1 MNNLELSQQFDLLYN
16 NLASDQAPPLNSY
29 EVSVFLTKA
38 QLEIVKQRFLPT
50 GNFKQTGIDDSHK
63 RQVDLSELIKM
74 DSPKQLSTSTYD
86 IRGTIYSLPEDYFLM
101 LNEQVIISTGST
113 LVVCPIKYDEYNR
126 IMMKPYHEPYK
137 KQAWR
142 INHNNSQIEI
152 IPHTGETVLTYRIRY
167 VKRPQPIILED
178 LEDGLSIEGLTK
190 ATECE
195 LNPEVH
201 SEIVDRAVFLA
212 KAFYLNNDANEVLQI
227 NQGHE

>member
-38 QLEIVKQRFLPT
+38 QLEIVKQRFLPL
-50 GNFKQTGIDDSHK
+50 GNLKQAGIDDSHK
-63 RQVDLSELIKM
+63 RQIDLSELIKM
-74 DSPKQLSTSTYD
+74 DDPKQLSTSTYD
-86 IRGTIYSLPEDYFLM
+86 VRGTIYNLPEDYFLM
-101 LNEQVIISTGST
+101 LNEQVIINTGNT
-113 LVVCPIKYDEYNR
+113 LVVSPIKYDEYNR

-142 INHNNSQIEI
+142 INHNNNTIEI

-178 LEDGLSIEGLTK
+178 LEDGLSIEGITK

-195 LNPEVH
+195 LNPEIH
-201 SEIVDRAVFLA
+201 SEIVDRAVQLA
-212 KAFYLNNDANEVLQI
+212 KSSYSGDLNTDMQLNQMNE
-227 NQGHE
+227 